1 MASSKL
7 IILFS
12 EIFFWGKKNFKAK
25 QNLVKV
31 KKKKKKLEIL
41 FGGEYFIFFCW
52 NGMFKIEII
61 IQQHFWNVVELPM
74 LLLIITL
81 VGN

>member
-31 KKKKKKLEIL
+31 KKKKKK
-41 FGGEYFIFFCW
+41 FRNSFWGGIFYIFLL
-52 NGMFKIEII
+52 K
-61 IQQHFWNVVELPM
+61 WNVQ
-74 LLLIITL
+74 
-81 VGN
+81 N